1 MNVRIICIGKL
12 KEKYFIE
19 ACNEYAKRLNSFCRF
34 SIVELPEYRL
44 PTNPSDAEIALCVEK
59 EGEKI
64 LTQIAPSA
72 FVLALCIEGE
82 IISSEQLAKTLSTAA
97 LNGKSDIDLI
107 IGGSYGLSPAVKKRA
122 DKRISAGKMT
132 FPHQLFRVMLCEQ
145 LYRAFSINNNSKYHK

>member
-12 KEKYFIE
+12 KERFFTE
-19 ACNEYAKRLNSFCRF
+19 ACEEYAKRLSAFCRF
-34 SIVELPEYRL
+34 SIVELPEHKL
-44 PTNPSDAEIALCVEK
+44 PSNPSDSEIALCIEK

-64 LTQIAPSA
+64 LTQIAPQA

-82 IISSEQLAKTLSTAA
+82 IISSEQLAGMISTAA

-145 LYRAFSINNNSKYHK
+145 LYRAFAINNNSKYHK